1 METLDSFLSK
11 MAIKNEEE
19 IPGNGLMYG
28 KTSFAIYYGLASQKD
43 KSLRK
48 IYKHFLEE
56 VSNNMTTGDKLEIE
70 TGLLGVCIGID
81 LILQKIEKDNV
92 DEILE
97 DLDKHVYTSLCSS
110 RSLDQFH
117 GIGVY
122 SQIMLYLTLR
132 LNHSFKDKDKRNLFI
147 NEAIMCI
154 NRITST
160 ELPIQ
165 FMEGP
170 IFFTLNNNILAF
182 IEGLVRLYEMDIYR
196 ARIIHIFEEMTSKFV
211 FPKLHANRLAMLCVF
226 KHACNVIPE
235 IPVFWKEIEH
245 ALYLSI
251 SIEKIL
257 KEEMLSRSIFFMD
270 GISGVYLLMYIYN
283 KLSNK
288 DIFFIDKEYYYQRI
302 INSDVTKRLKTEMPL
317 EAYGLNGYWGI
328 NLFYKFMQK

>member
-1 METLDSFLSK
+1 MDTLDNFLSK
-11 MAIKNEEE
+11 IAIKNEKE

-43 KSLRK
+43 KSFTK

-56 VSNNMTTGDKLEIE
+56 MSDGLTTDDELNIE
-70 TGLLGVCIGID
+70 TGLLGVCIGVD
-81 LILQKIEKDNV
+81 FILQKIEKGNV
-92 DEILE
+92 DDVLE
-97 DLDKHVYTSLCSS
+97 DIDKHIYNTLCST
-110 RSLDQFH
+110 LHQYDNKGFNT
-117 GIGVY
+117 Y
-122 SQIMLYLTLR
+122 TQILLYLTLR
-132 LNHSFKDKDKRNLFI
+132 LDHSMIDKDMRVIFI
-147 NEAIMCI
+147 NEAISCV
-154 NRITST
+154 NRITGI
-160 ELPIQ
+160 EIPIH

-170 IFFTLNNNILAF
+170 INFTLNNPILFF
-182 IEGLVRLYEMDIYR
+182 IEGLVRLYEMGIYR

-211 FPKLHANRLAMLCVF
+211 FPKLHANRLAMLCAI

-235 IPVFWKEIEH
+235 IPVFWKEMENT
-245 ALYLSI
+245 LYLSI
-251 SIEKIL
+251 SIEKIF

-270 GISGVYLLMYIYN
+270 GVSGVYLLMYIYN

-302 INSDVTKRLKTEMPL
+302 INSDVTKRLKKEMPL

>member
-1 METLDSFLSK
+1 MNTLESFLSK
-11 MAIKNEEE
+11 IAIKNEKE

-43 KSLRK
+43 KSFRK

-56 VSNNMTTGDKLEIE
+56 ASDGITTDDELNLEM
-70 TGLLGVCIGID
+70 GLLGVCIGID
-81 LILQKIEKDNV
+81 FILQKIEKDNV
-92 DEILE
+92 DEVLE
-97 DLDKHVYTSLCSS
+97 DLDKHIYTSLCSS
-110 RSLDQFH
+110 RSLDLSYD
-117 GIGVY
+117 VSTY
-122 SQIMLYLTLR
+122 SQILLYLTLR
-132 LNHSFKDKDKRNLFI
+132 LDHSFKDKDKRNLFI
-147 NEAIMCI
+147 NEAILCI

-170 IFFTLNNNILAF
+170 INFTLNNNILAF
-182 IEGLVRLYEMDIYR
+182 IEGLVRLYEIGIYR

-211 FPKLHANRLAMLCVF
+211 FPKLHANRLAMLCAI

-235 IPVFWKEIEH
+235 IPVFWKEMENT
-245 ALYLSI
+245 LYLSI
-251 SIEKIL
+251 SIEKIF

-270 GISGVYLLMYIYN
+270 GLSGVYLLMYIYN

-302 INSDVTKRLKTEMPL
+302 INSDVTKRLKKEMPL